1 MILSDQCKSKTN
13 LVHLYICFLFSYS
26 TGTRYVSFYTD
37 TTSMGI
43 RLAGGDKH
51 GLFICEVQPNSV
63 AQKAGLLVADK
74 IFSVS
79 ISMKMMIIDNMT

>member
-1 MILSDQCKSKTN
+1 
-13 LVHLYICFLFSYS
+13 
-26 TGTRYVSFYTD
+26 
-37 TTSMGI
+37 MGI

-63 AQKAGLLVADK
+63 AHKAGLLVGDK

-79 ISMKMMIIDNMT
+79 FNWPNYLHESMTNVVDLSDLIESIR